1 VDNDNRFNRY
11 AISGLGGEMT
21 PGVGKLLAPYSQV
34 SPDVGAS
41 RKTVSLGYH
50 HFLSKR
56 TDLYAVY
63 MQDREGSLSN
73 GTPYAAGVR
82 HRF

>member
-1 VDNDNRFNRY
+1 
-11 AISGLGGEMT
+11 MK
-21 PGVGKLLAPYSQV
+21 PGVGKLLAPHSQV

-41 RKTVSLGYH
+41 RKTASLGYD

-63 MQDREGSLSN
+63 MQDRMSGLSN